1 MKTVA
6 SLTFGIASSI
16 GLGIAVVSLTQAVMA
31 EPQRHRLE
39 AGTSPD
45 LWTSTPVRVDVT
57 RQDYD
62 RIPAVY
68 STYVTDAPKV
78 SVVDRLPA
86 PGSPVGSTSEPE
98 KPSFSPQHLTWCM
111 SRYRSY
117 DQATNTY
124 RSFSGE
130 TKACM
135 SPYRALQS
143 GDRAVAQGQAGATLN
158 SSAAT
163 WCAARYQSYR
173 ASDNTYQPYGG
184 PRRTCVAP
192 AGQEMASAR

>member
-31 EPQRHRLE
+31 QPEQHRLE

-45 LWTSTPVRVDVT
+45 LWTSTPVRVDVAK
-57 RQDYD
+57 QNYD

-78 SVVDRLPA
+78 NVVDRLPVS
-86 PGSPVGSTSEPE
+86 GSPVGSTPEPD
-98 KPSFSPQHLTWCM
+98 KPTFSPQHLAWCL

-124 RSFSGE
+124 RSFSGK

-135 SPYRALQS
+135 SPHMPSQT
-143 GDRAVAQGQAGATLN
+143 GDDAVAQAQTGAALN
-158 SSAAT
+158 SSTAT

-173 ASDNTYQPYGG
+173 ASDNTYQPYDG
-184 PRRTCVAP
+184 PRQTCVAP